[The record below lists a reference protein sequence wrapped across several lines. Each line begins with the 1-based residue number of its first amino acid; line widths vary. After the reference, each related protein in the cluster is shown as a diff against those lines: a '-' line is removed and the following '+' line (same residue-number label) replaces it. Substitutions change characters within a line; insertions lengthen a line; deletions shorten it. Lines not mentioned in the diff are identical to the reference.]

1 MVVCRETL
9 PHLYAAIAIVFEVLD
24 RIKRELRVRSVEFD
38 PLALDGLEAAA
49 VVKAA
54 GEARRLLDAISMRAS
69 KRVNDC
75 KTHAGTS
82 SKSGPSTAA
91 ASPGPPRGKRNVTSR
106 PRSGWKTCP
115 TSRLRL
121 RTAS

>member
-1 MVVCRETL
+1 MCSLGGTTQRILGTWGVAVIYWETL
-9 PHLYAAIAIVFEVLD
+9 PHLYATMAAVFEVLD
-24 RIKRELRVRSVEFD
+24 RINRELRVLSVEFD

-75 KTHAGTS
+75 KTHAGT
-82 SKSGPSTAA
+82 
-91 ASPGPPRGKRNVTSR
+91 
-106 PRSGWKTCP
+106 
-115 TSRLRL
+115 
-121 RTAS
+121 